1 MEKRQQIVSAIL
13 FLICL
18 AVLSVGT
25 VLRPKE
31 TISETENR
39 TLASFPEVSADSLI
53 DGTFMDGVETY
64 AADHFLGRTGWVS
77 VKNTAELLAGKQEIG
92 GVYITEER
100 LIQKTAEEDLDPTV
114 VDRSIAAIGTFASQ
128 TETPVAMLLVPT
140 AAAVYSDTLLG
151 CAPNFDQEAMIE
163 RVTEDLRGKVTMLHG
178 YDALY
183 AARSEYIF
191 YRTDHHWTSYGAY
204 CVYQTAIR
212 KLGFSPVSYDKYN
225 ISHVSSS
232 FRGTLYS
239 KCLYTDMEPDVLDL
253 YTYEDGA
260 KVTEVEVFDGVRTQL
275 YDSVYFMDALNT
287 KEQYQVYL
295 GGNAAKITVKTDVSN
310 GKRLLLI
317 KDSYA
322 NSLLPFLTQH
332 YSEIVLLDLRYIRG
346 SYRELAD
353 PDDFSQVLILYN
365 AVTFAEDPSLVL
377 LGAE

>member
-1 MEKRQQIVSAIL
+1 M
-13 FLICL
+13 
-18 AVLSVGT
+18 
-25 VLRPKE
+25 
-31 TISETENR
+31 
-39 TLASFPEVSADSLI
+39 
-53 DGTFMDGVETY
+53 
-64 AADHFLGRTGWVS
+64 
-77 VKNTAELLAGKQEIG
+77 
-92 GVYITEER
+92 
-100 LIQKTAEEDLDPTV
+100 
-114 VDRSIAAIGTFASQ
+114 
-128 TETPVAMLLVPT
+128 
-140 AAAVYSDTLLG
+140 
-151 CAPNFDQEAMIE
+151 
-163 RVTEDLRGKVTMLHG
+163 
-178 YDALY
+178 
-183 AARSEYIF
+183 
-191 YRTDHHWTSYGAY
+191 
-204 CVYQTAIR
+204 
-212 KLGFSPVSYDKYN
+212 
-225 ISHVSSS
+225 
-232 FRGTLYS
+232 
-239 KCLYTDMEPDVLDL
+239 LDL

-287 KEQYQVYL
+287 KDQYQVYL